1 MCIEE
6 VEEDEEGTKIPTGRV
21 LFANAKNNPHTKM
34 PTLAYRIAEIVVG
47 RDRET
52 HDNIAAPHVV
62 WEGEVDITADQAVGA
77 ASQSAGKKKQRG
89 EQEKVQT
96 FLQSIMDRAQPGLL
110 DGRRAV
116 DAKAA
121 IEEAAK
127 HGITAE
133 QLKTARK
140 KMCISSK
147 QTANGWVWRQEF

>member
-1 MCIEE
+1 
-6 VEEDEEGTKIPTGRV
+6 
-21 LFANAKNNPHTKM
+21 M
-34 PTLAYRIAEIVVG
+34 PTLAYRVAETVVG
-47 RDRET
+47 RDPET

-77 ASQSAGKKKQRG
+77 ATQGGGKNKQRG
-89 EQEKVQT
+89 EQEKVQAV
-96 FLQSIMDRAQPGLL
+96 LQSIMDRAQPGLL
-110 DGRRAV
+110 DGSRTV

-140 KMCISSK
+140 KMAISST
-147 QTANGWVWRQEF
+147 QTAKGWVWREVF